1 MCIRDRYMGSLL
13 AMQIGQ
19 ILILMLLC
27 GLSLSAIVK
36 ARDPEEDHDHEKS
49 FSEYLTSYGYNFET
63 HKAVTKDGYLITL
76 WRIPKKISEKRSS
89 RHPVLLQHGVMDNAF
104 SWLYKNMYKN
114 LPIML
119 VDLGYDVWLGNN
131 RGTIH
136 SLEHVDIQEHNS
148 RKISGKYW
156 EFSFDEM
163 GLYDLPAM
171 IDYISDITGQPKV
184 SYIGHS
190 QGTSQFFVKSMV
202 DPESVSYTHLRAHET
217 SLHLV
222 CRLLLE
228 KKKKNSTITPLTHT
242 NQAKIQ
248 PTTNKPSVITQTNQ

>member
-184 SYIGHS
+184 SYLSLIHIS
-190 QGTSQFFVKSMV
+190 EPTR
-202 DPESVSYTHLRAHET
+202 PLYISYAVFCL
-217 SLHLV
+217 
-222 CRLLLE
+222 
-228 KKKKNSTITPLTHT
+228 KKKKKTAQLPHSHIPIKLKYNLPQISPAQSPKRI
-242 NQAKIQ
+242 NE
-248 PTTNKPSVITQTNQ
+248 